1 MIWPQGSTH
10 KILHLILPQVN
21 SKGKMKTGYL
31 GKYKRKKE
39 RLQEEHQAFWR
50 RIQDEQ
56 CNEAVSSLLMKRK
69 EG

>member
-1 MIWPQGSTH
+1 MIWPQSSTH

-21 SKGKMKTGYL
+21 SKGKTKTGY
-31 GKYKRKKE
+31 GGGGGEEE

-50 RIQDEQ
+50 RVQDEQ